1 LTQKNGMAVTAT
13 FPVRDGDELM
23 LVTDAGRTI
32 RLPVSDIRIAG
43 RATQGVTLFRIEED
57 EHVAAAFPVVEDEGE
72 ERGEDSGGEA

>member
-1 LTQKNGMAVTAT
+1 
-13 FPVRDGDELM
+13 M

-32 RLPVSDIRIAG
+32 RMPVGQIRLAG

-72 ERGEDSGGEA
+72 DGAEDAGGEA